1 MQAGVLI
8 RGAQMFDGTGA
19 PSCLADVAIR
29 GDSIGHIGDGAAI
42 QADQVIDASGQ
53 IVAPGFIDIHTHS
66 DMSLLLY
73 GRGQS
78 KVSQGVTT
86 EVTGNCG
93 FSPFPIN
100 PQHMQLHPDLLAGI
114 GDDAKDIGWTD
125 LEGYRTMA
133 QRQGIAVNVAPL
145 VGHGALR
152 MPPWVSRPGPPVP
165 TSWHRCSDCSSASST
180 RGPSA

>member
-1 MQAGVLI
+1 MLI

-100 PQHMQLHPDLLAGI
+100 PQHRSCIWTCWPASATMRRTSAGPTWR
-114 GDDAKDIGWTD
+114 AT
-125 LEGYRTMA
+125 
-133 QRQGIAVNVAPL
+133 AP
-145 VGHGALR
+145 
-152 MPPWVSRPGPPVP
+152 W
-165 TSWHRCSDCSSASST
+165 
-180 RGPSA
+180 PSARVSPSMWHHW